1 MNERVNQSSIEDT
14 FRKFHTVKAEVKIA
28 AQLKGMSLS
37 KYVETFRDDPNVV
50 KYLALRVVV
59 NSITGAVKM
68 KQTLYLVIADKFD
81 SYHGVEL
88 YCAGVFDSREAAEEL
103 AKQYEDAEVK
113 EIDLNS
119 DAKEVYL
126 GGYRE

>member
-1 MNERVNQSSIEDT
+1 MNERINQMSIEDKIRR
-14 FRKFHTVKAEVKIA
+14 FQVVQGEVKFA
-28 AQLKGMSLS
+28 AQLKGMTLS
-37 KYVETFRDDPNVV
+37 RYVETHREDPTVV
-50 KYLALRVVV
+50 KYLALRLVV

-88 YCAGVFDSREAAEEL
+88 YCAGVFSAKEAAEEL

-113 EIDLNS
+113 EIELNS